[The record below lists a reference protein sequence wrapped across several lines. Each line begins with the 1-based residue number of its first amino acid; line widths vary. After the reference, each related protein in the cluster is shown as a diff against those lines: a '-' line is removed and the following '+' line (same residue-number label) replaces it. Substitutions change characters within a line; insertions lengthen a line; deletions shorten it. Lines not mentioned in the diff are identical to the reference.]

1 MKLAVFAYSRRGCE
15 TAGRIMKA
23 LPQAEIQAF
32 TMEKYL
38 VEGFRPLEKPG
49 EAFYGRIFSQVDAM
63 VFVSSCG
70 IAVRQI
76 APHVRDKKT
85 DPAVICVDELG
96 KFAISLLSGHIGGAN
111 DLTLY
116 LAEQLQAVPV
126 VTTATDINGKFSVDA
141 WAARN
146 GCGISD
152 MKAAKAISA
161 RILEKPVGLLSRFP
175 VRTGLPSG
183 VQEASGGD
191 LGILLS
197 WQEES
202 PFTQTLRLIPPVLHL
217 GIGCRKG
224 IAQEAITHAVEQ
236 VLQDYRIDRRAIRC
250 AASIDLKAQ
259 EQGLLDFCKA
269 AGIPI
274 TFYSAQELN
283 AVPGEFTKSQFVSSI
298 TGVDNVCERA
308 AMLGADR
315 LIVKKTACNG
325 VTVAVAEE
333 NWEVYFG

>member
-1 MKLAVFAYSRRGCE
+1 MRLAVFAYSRQGCE
-15 TAGRIMKA
+15 TARKIREA
-23 LPQAEIQAF
+23 LKENQIQAY
-32 TMEKYL
+32 TMEKF
-38 VEGFRPLEKPG
+38 EAADFQALEKPSRD
-49 EAFYGRIFSQVDAM
+49 FYGRLFGSVDAM
-63 VFVSSCG
+63 IFVSSCG

-96 KFAISLLSGHIGGAN
+96 KFVISLLSGHIGGAN
-111 DLTLY
+111 A
-116 LAEQLQAVPV
+116 LALQIAECLHSVPV

-146 GCGISD
+146 GCQISS
-152 MKAAKAISA
+152 MKAAKSVSA
-161 RILEKPVGLLSRFP
+161 RILEQPVPMLCRFP
-175 VRTGLPSG
+175 IRTALPAG
-183 VQEASGGD
+183 VQEGSQGD
-191 LGILLS
+191 LGIVLS
-197 WQEES
+197 WQEEE
-202 PFTQTLRLIPPVLHL
+202 PFGETLRLIPPVLHL

-224 IAQEAITHAVEQ
+224 ISQEAVTHAVEQ
-236 VLQDYRIDRRAIRC
+236 VLKEYSIDRRAVKC

-259 EQGLLDFCKA
+259 EQGLLGFCA
-269 AGIPI
+269 DAGIPI
-274 TFYSAQELN
+274 TFYTAQELQQ
-283 AVPGEFTKSQFVSSI
+283 VPGEFTKSQFVSSI
-298 TGVDNVCERA
+298 TGVDNVCERS